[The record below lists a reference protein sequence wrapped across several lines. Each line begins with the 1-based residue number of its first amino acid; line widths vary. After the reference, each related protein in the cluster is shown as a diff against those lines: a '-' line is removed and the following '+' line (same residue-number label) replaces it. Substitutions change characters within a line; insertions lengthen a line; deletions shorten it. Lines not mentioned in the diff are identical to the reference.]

1 MPTRCRSATRSVP
14 GAKTDM
20 PSTRMSP
27 SWRTPGIRSLSR
39 LIERRNVDL
48 PQPDGPMMAVTAL
61 PLDAEAQVP
70 EHLPAAVPEAEVAHV
85 DRGRAALAGLGAG
98 GRGESVARGVGMN
111 PGCGRWVAVV
121 VIRTSR

>member
-1 MPTRCRSATRSVP
+1 MPTRCRSATRSVL
-14 GAKTDM
+14 GEKTDV

-48 PQPDGPMMAVTAL
+48 PQPDGPMIAVTDL
-61 PLDAEAQVP
+61 RSMLKRQVP
-70 EHLPAAVPEAEVAHV
+70 EDLPAAVGEAEVADV
-85 DRGRAALAGLGAG
+85 DGRRAALPGVGAG
-98 GRGESVARGVGMN
+98 GRGASVARGVGTK
-111 PGCGRWVAVV
+111 PGCARGVAVV